1 MVDDEESIPISV
13 GGVQYVN
20 KHSIGWVLSKTGKPV
35 SEKMSFILDKAL
47 EDYRKQYP
55 ELTPNKTTQQEQ
67 VGAYR
72 ASRPSSPK
80 PRQKSPQPIDQEESP
95 DPIKIGSNTYYYRN
109 GTGWVDKKTKKK
121 VPDELNDF
129 IDNEVNRK
137 NNGVQEKTESKPGF
151 LSRFALGTG
160 NVLKQGAK
168 NVVGNT
174 ALNFANRIS
183 NEIPIARHFL
193 NPALG
198 IGRNF
203 GGGGYYNG
211 VGSIFSP
218 NSGNRMGGG
227 GSRKDYSDI
236 LTKILL
242 AVISLNQSIG
252 GKASGIMGSQINSS
266 ALGGAPSTGGIL
278 GGLGGMFGKS
288 GLGRLA
294 GGIASGV
301 GGFAKKVFGN
311 AVSGEGETK
320 VSSIFDAP
328 TVNSVVVDID
338 NNALRKLA
346 SIMGG
351 NSGGLG
357 GGIFGPLG
365 KMFTGFLDGL
375 AGLLGLKKLKSAVGS
390 FFKGAPEA
398 LAEGVTRDSAGMLR
412 NAKGQFVSEEAGIVK
427 AVKPNILARAGT
439 AAKGLIERVP
449 GGKAAAAGLKGAAGG
464 VGKIARFAKGLTK
477 IPLLGP
483 LLVGGFAINDL
494 YNIQGEVD
502 AGIISEEE
510 GHKKSVGIAGN
521 AIGAILGGEGGAAIG
536 ATLGSVVPGLGTI
549 IGGLVGGVG
558 GYFAGGAIG
567 EYAADKMYDYFSS
580 GKEDA
585 GINPQQAS
593 NESNPKFASSS
604 STSKIMGKPSQIPT
618 VFNSQSKQNSAM
630 RDNMLF
636 GGNGGSSQ
644 SVVNAPSTTI
654 NNMNSSNVT
663 NGSTVGDRGSLNL
676 GSVL

>member
-1 MVDDEESIPISV
+1 MTDDEEQIPISV

-55 ELTPNKTTQQEQ
+55 ELQPKEDEGT
-67 VGAYR
+67 YR
-72 ASRPSSPK
+72 ASRPSSPASRSRPK
-80 PRQKSPQPIDQEESP
+80 KSTEPINEEESP

-129 IDNEVNRK
+129 IDNEVARRD
-137 NNGVQEKTESKPGF
+137 NGSQEEGQESKPGF
-151 LSRFALGTG
+151 LSRFARGSG
-160 NVLKQGAK
+160 RVLKQGAK
-168 NVVGNT
+168 NLAGNT
-174 ALNFANRIS
+174 ALNFASRIS
-183 NEIPIARHFL
+183 EEIPIARHFL

-211 VGSIFSP
+211 IGSIFSP
-218 NSGNRMGGG
+218 NSGNGRGGG
-227 GSRKDYSDI
+227 GSRKDYTDV

-242 AVISLNQSIG
+242 AVISLNQSLG
-252 GKASGIMGSQINSS
+252 GKSSGIMGSQISS
-266 ALGGAPSTGGIL
+266 SGLSTAPSSGGIL
-278 GGLGGMFGKS
+278 SAAGGMFGKS

-294 GGIASGV
+294 SGVASGV
-301 GGFAKKVFGN
+301 GNFAKKVFGN
-311 AVSGEGETK
+311 AVSGEGENR

-328 TVNSVVVDID
+328 TVNSVVVDFD
-338 NNALRKLA
+338 SNALRKLA

-351 NSGGLG
+351 NSGGGLG

-365 KMFTGFLDGL
+365 KMLTGFLEGL
-375 AGLLGLKKLKSAVGS
+375 GGLLGLKTLKSAVGS

-398 LAEGVTRDSAGMLR
+398 LAEGVTRDAGGLLR
-412 NAKGQFVSEEAGIVK
+412 NSKGQFVSEEAGVVK
-427 AVKPNILARAGT
+427 AVKPNLLSRVGT
-439 AAKGLIERVP
+439 AAKGLVEKAP
-449 GGKAAAAGLKGAAGG
+449 GGKVVTAGLKGGAKGL
-464 VGKIARFAKGLTK
+464 GKIARFAKGLTK

-510 GHKKSVGIAGN
+510 GHKKSVGIAGQ

-536 ATLGSVVPGLGTI
+536 ATLGSVVPGLGTV
-549 IGGLVGGVG
+549 IGGLVGGIG

-567 EYAADKMYDYFSS
+567 EYAADKIYDHFAN
-580 GKEDA
+580 GKEEA
-585 GINPQQAS
+585 GSNPQQSS
-593 NESNPKFASSS
+593 NQSNPQFSSS
-604 STSKIMGKPSQIPT
+604 PSTPKIMGNPSKIPA
-618 VFNSQSKQNSAM
+618 VFNSQSRQNSAM

-636 GGNGGSSQ
+636 GGNSGGSQ

-663 NGSTVGDRGSLNL
+663 NGSTVGDRGSLDL